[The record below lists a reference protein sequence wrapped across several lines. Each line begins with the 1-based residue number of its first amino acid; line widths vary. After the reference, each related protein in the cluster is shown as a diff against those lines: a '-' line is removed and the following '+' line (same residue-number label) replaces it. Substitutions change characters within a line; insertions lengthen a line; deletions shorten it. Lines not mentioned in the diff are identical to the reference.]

1 MNNLKHVSHPPL
13 VYNNSAMDMAILV
26 QMRQCRKCESVCN
39 DAIAIISLH
48 LGSGAEDPSVSTPP
62 PCLLQDTRYI
72 Y

>member
-39 DAIAIISLH
+39 DAIINLH
-48 LGSGAEDPSVSTPP
+48 LGSGAEDPSVSTPAP